1 MPRCRIPM
9 KKLCLHAEADF
20 CLPRLSLKRIW
31 YLTRD
36 WRNTSFY
43 VTISSL
49 SNLIPKIFSKK
60 WRTGNPS
67 KTWNSTKQMNTAS
80 LLDCTPIP
88 PTFCDHNTTIMS
100 PSLMLPWSKPKST
113 WSLSLFSPAAF
124 NKHAHSLCLEFY
136 TTSLLNLLGG
146 GRVHNPLAI
155 AAEGAQSSRMS
166 QRLLHAV
173 QMRAVSVLVGTLNP
187 LTKFSIMV
195 LQSHTH
201 TWHKT
206 WAASS
211 L

>member
-88 PTFCDHNTTIMS
+88 PTFCNHNTTIMS

-124 NKHAHSLCLEFY
+124 NKHAHSLCVGRHLEPIDKNQY
-136 TTSLLNLLGG
+136 NGSAVTHPYMTQDLGSKL
-146 GRVHNPLAI
+146 PI
-155 AAEGAQSSRMS
+155 
-166 QRLLHAV
+166 
-173 QMRAVSVLVGTLNP
+173 VSFNSC
-187 LTKFSIMV
+187 F
-195 LQSHTH
+195 
-201 TWHKT
+201 KT
-206 WAASS
+206 RKCQ
-211 L
+211 